1 MMERSVS
8 VVVDRFCYFYTNLH
22 SSGSRS
28 IELKSDGSS
37 SFYPDKTKLVWKE
50 EKGVK
55 SQKCSNNK
63 GQKILSNI
71 FPAKKKA
78 TVLLSANELLSA
90 IMKMAV
96 YNGVVFFSHKKD
108 FKWFVETWHKIWELP
123 WEDFQ
128 WETIMNNFKS
138 REDLTSIPFKRDI
151 SLPSYWWYYMAL
163 KMLPWDICPRYWWQ
177 KQLEHT
183 HTCPSWHES
192 KESDDES
199 IKKLVLSALK
209 DFNIETDKIIAYTID
224 NAFHAQLT
232 MHWPWLTQSSLWIM
246 KCYNQVERKMIKTI
260 LKMKMTKIISR
271 TERYCCRYWSSS
283 HVLYG
288 AQTST
293 IYTMS

>member
-8 VVVDRFCYFYTNLH
+8 VVVDRFCYLYTNLH

-28 IELKSDGSS
+28 IELKSDGSN

-78 TVLLSANELLSA
+78 TVLLSADELLSA

-108 FKWFVETWHKIWELP
+108 FGRIWELP

-128 WETIMNNFKS
+128 WETIMNNFKVEKTLLQS
-138 REDLTSIPFKRDI
+138 PLKEKLLYLLIDGIKWHRKRYLGISVQDIDDKSNLNIHTLALVDMKAKRVMMNQLKNWCCMLWKTSI
-151 SLPSYWWYYMAL
+151 L
-163 KMLPWDICPRYWWQ
+163 KQIRL
-177 KQLEHT
+177 LHT
-183 HTCPSWHES
+183 
-192 KESDDES
+192 
-199 IKKLVLSALK
+199 
-209 DFNIETDKIIAYTID
+209 
-224 NAFHAQLT
+224 QLT
-232 MHWPWLTQSSLWIM
+232 THFIHNWQRIGHD
-246 KCYNQVERKMIKTI
+246 
-260 LKMKMTKIISR
+260 
-271 TERYCCRYWSSS
+271 S
-283 HVLYG
+283 HNPAYE
-288 AQTST
+288 
-293 IYTMS
+293 

>member
-8 VVVDRFCYFYTNLH
+8 VVVDRFCYLYTNLH

-78 TVLLSANELLSA
+78 TVLLSADELLSA

-128 WETIMNNFKS
+128 WETIMNNFKVEKTLLQS
-138 REDLTSIPFKRDI
+138 LLKEKFLYLLIDGITWHRKCYLGISVQDIDDKSNLKVKRVMMNQLKNWCWVLWKTSI
-151 SLPSYWWYYMAL
+151 L
-163 KMLPWDICPRYWWQ
+163 KQIRL
-177 KQLEHT
+177 LHT
-183 HTCPSWHES
+183 
-192 KESDDES
+192 
-199 IKKLVLSALK
+199 
-209 DFNIETDKIIAYTID
+209 
-224 NAFHAQLT
+224 QLT
-232 MHWPWLTQSSLWIM
+232 THFIHNWQRIGHD
-246 KCYNQVERKMIKTI
+246 
-260 LKMKMTKIISR
+260 
-271 TERYCCRYWSSS
+271 S
-283 HVLYG
+283 HNPAYE
-288 AQTST
+288 
-293 IYTMS
+293 